1 MKCLNWITL
10 RVKLKP
16 RKKML
21 LSGCLVLTSLSLII
35 LLIRHHFITDD
46 VSVPVIDY
54 GIPCQSNNIP
64 QKHLKHIKLTE
75 FYYANMLK
83 SLASDEIG
91 ELNQFYHRDVAI
103 HWGSR
108 HGLLPEGKSIPHI
121 SCLRHLDST
130 FKTSVSVVMCMRNEL
145 VYLLLR
151 TLTTIVRRT
160 PGNLLREIVLID
172 DGSDEDCLPEVKN
185 YCSKL
190 NIPLRTFRNDESVGI
205 TSCRRFGIEKAEGD
219 VIVLLDS
226 HMEVSDLWL
235 EPLLDILM
243 SKPDAIAVPT
253 LHLINEKYYE
263 SLHQQVCE
271 AYGIEAVAGYSYFR
285 YYSAG
290 PPEKNQSAPYYTAS
304 VLGGALAAYR
314 STFLRLYPQ
323 TVFGELWGTE
333 NTRLAIRAWLCGEG
347 LWMTRCSQVL
357 HTNGNDGE
365 LKRYTSRSPDM
376 KKHLQYETVGDIS
389 NFIEGNEEKTRFLQS
404 VYSDDNEVE
413 IVRDVSKTIY
423 SQFNAAT
430 QCSKD
435 YYWYLTNIFPNPHF
449 YQFGTKYGYYNLVGE
464 FHTKSKP
471 NFCIYANNQHVLI
484 NTYCQST
491 KLYFHDPHLL
501 GLSIHGEV
509 HVIWNYLFCFDAGA
523 NGGQGEGV
531 RLITYSCHTQ
541 LWPGTKPGN
550 SQVFS
555 YNQTSQQIVHTATG
569 RCAQADF
576 KQAIVTLWQCSD
588 VVEQKWVFH
597 KARWS

>member
-1 MKCLNWITL
+1 MLRTYKARLLLIFFVFCSSLYYFHRCLEL
-10 RVKLKP
+10 Y
-16 RKKML
+16 
-21 LSGCLVLTSLSLII
+21 SLSVFGLCPREDFD
-35 LLIRHHFITDD
+35 LSFMRREEFRFKEKLRSLEVYELET
-46 VSVPVIDY
+46 
-54 GIPCQSNNIP
+54 
-64 QKHLKHIKLTE
+64 LKRMH
-75 FYYANMLK
+75 
-83 SLASDEIG
+83 
-91 ELNQFYHRDVAI
+91 HRDVAI

-108 HGLLPEGKSIPHI
+108 HGLLPEGKPIPHI

-160 PGNLLREIVLID
+160 PGNILREIVLID

-205 TSCRRFGIEKAEGD
+205 TSCRRFGIEQAEGD
-219 VIVLLDS
+219 VTVLLDS

-253 LHLINEKYYE
+253 LHLINEKEYE
-263 SLHQQVCE
+263 NLHQQACK

-285 YYSAG
+285 YYNAG

-333 NTRLAIRAWLCGEG
+333 NTRLATRAWLCGEG

-389 NFIEGNEEKTRFLQS
+389 NFIEGYEEKTRFLQS

-413 IVRDVSKTIY
+413 IVRDVSKTIS

-435 YYWYLTNIFPNPHF
+435 YHWYLTNIFPSSHNYLSFLSPEYRHVGEVQSLAVKSACLRAANKKVSAEGTCKKEKTVF
-449 YQFGTKYGYYNLVGE
+449 YDTHLVGV
-464 FHTKSKP
+464 TT
-471 NFCIYANNQHVLI
+471 NG
-484 NTYCQST
+484 
-491 KLYFHDPHLL
+491 D
-501 GLSIHGEV
+501 IHMTV
-509 HVIWNYLFCFDAGA
+509 FTLFCFDTEGKAGDGA
-523 NGGQGEGV
+523 RV
-531 RLITYSCHTQ
+531 MLHICHTKNYKQ
-541 LWPGTKPGN
+541 AKPGPTQNFVYDEEKGQIRHVTSGTCLQLETERN
-550 SQVFS
+550 SV
-555 YNQTSQQIVHTATG
+555 V
-569 RCAQADF
+569 
-576 KQAIVTLWQCSD
+576 LWKCNGSL
-588 VVEQKWVFH
+588 EQKW
-597 KARWS
+597 KITPARWTVF